1 MSLHSSL
8 LSFRCSRHLT
18 RFIANTLIVAGVFA
32 LARVV
37 PANAA
42 EARQPAAFHD
52 ARKKLVMLV
61 AESEYETARTL
72 PVFATQFL
80 QKDFRVVVV
89 EGSMAPGATAF
100 TGIDELADADV
111 LLVSVR
117 RRTPPTDQLEAIRR
131 FVKSGKPV
139 VGIRTACHAFKL
151 MKGTPP
157 EGDAEWP
164 EWDAE
169 VIGGNYHNHYHAGG
183 ITTVTAAKAGS
194 ALLNGVMV
202 PFTSASTLYKVA
214 PLRPGAEAL
223 LMGTIPD
230 QASEPLAWT
239 FTRADGGRTFYTSLG
254 GPVDFQNSSFTRLLR
269 NGIYWAAGIEARKPS
284 P

>member
-169 VIGGNYHNHYHAGG
+169 VIGGNYHNHYHAGS
-183 ITTVTAAKAGS
+183 TSTVTAVKADS
-194 ALLNGVMV
+194 ALLDDVMV
-202 PFTSASTLYKVA
+202 PFTSPSTLYKVA

-254 GPVDFQNSSFTRLLR
+254 SPADFQNSSFTRLLR

>member
-169 VIGGNYHNHYHAGG
+169 VIGGNYHNHYHAGS
-183 ITTVTAAKAGS
+183 TSTVTAVKADS
-194 ALLNGVMV
+194 ALLDDVMV
-202 PFTSASTLYKVA
+202 PFTSPSTLYKVA